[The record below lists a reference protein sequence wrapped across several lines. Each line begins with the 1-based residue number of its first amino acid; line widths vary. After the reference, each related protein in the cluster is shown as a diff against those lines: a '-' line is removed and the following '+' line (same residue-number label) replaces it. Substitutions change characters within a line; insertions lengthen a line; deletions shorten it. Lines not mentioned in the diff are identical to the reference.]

1 MNLLTGNLPAI
12 TKHFF
17 HHYSM
22 SFEYLIHNLVDNAF
36 EEVSFGKWVGL
47 LSCSCV
53 TLVHFI
59 KCKSTFSYY
68 KVDIY
73 KCFNK
78 AINAHEIGLS
88 SSKKN
93 VGQSTRVR
101 VNGIK
106 RSA

>member
-1 MNLLTGNLPAI
+1 MPLKTSRLE
-12 TKHFF
+12 
-17 HHYSM
+17 S
-22 SFEYLIHNLVDNAF
+22 
-36 EEVSFGKWVGL
+36 GL
-47 LSCSCV
+47 DYCV

-73 KCFNK
+73 ICFNK

-93 VGQSTRVR
+93 VGQSTRSGLMVLKEAR
-101 VNGIK
+101 DLGFL
-106 RSA
+106 